1 MRFAPGLARDLAAG
15 DANYLSLLDA
25 ADAYAARE
33 GLDLPEEP
41 SARVMEPD
49 PSCVTTPILRL
60 DLSNAGITTI
70 IWATGF
76 AFDFG
81 WLQVGALD
89 ARGTPVHRRGITDVP
104 GLYVLGL
111 PFLSRR
117 ASSFIFGVE
126 QDAARLAEH
135 IEARR

>member
-1 MRFAPGLARDLAAG
+1 MFDLAIG
-15 DANYLSLLDA
+15 SKLRGCDDA

-33 GLDLPEEP
+33 GLDLLHEP
-41 SARVMEPD
+41 TARVVESE
-49 PSCVTTPILRL
+49 PSCVTTPILQLQLR
-60 DLSNAGITTI
+60 NTGIATI

-81 WLQVGALD
+81 WLQVGAQD
-89 ARGTPVHRRGITDVP
+89 ARGAPVHRRGITEVP

-135 IEARR
+135 ITAPR

>member
-15 DANYLSLLDA
+15 DANYLSLLAA
-25 ADAYAARE
+25 ADAYAARK
-33 GLDLPEEP
+33 GLDLLEEP
-41 SARVMEPD
+41 AARVMEPE
-49 PSCVTTPILRL
+49 PSCATTPILRL
-60 DLSNAGITTI
+60 DLRDAGITTI
-70 IWATGF
+70 TWATGF

-81 WLQVGALD
+81 SLQVGALD
-89 ARGTPVHRRGITDVP
+89 ARGAPVHRRGITEVP

-117 ASSFIFGVE
+117 ASSFIFGME

-135 IEARR
+135 ITARM

>member
-1 MRFAPGLARDLAAG
+1 MPAEC
-15 DANYLSLLDA
+15 SK
-25 ADAYAARE
+25 
-33 GLDLPEEP
+33 
-41 SARVMEPD
+41 
-49 PSCVTTPILRL
+49 ILRL
-60 DLSNAGITTI
+60 DLRDAGITTI
-70 IWATGF
+70 SWATGF

-89 ARGTPVHRRGITDVP
+89 TRGAPVHRCGITEVP

-135 IEARR
+135 IVARGSGTQPTCAV